1 MTSLVTR
8 CTIATRKVTNG
19 VLQLTR
25 KADYGL
31 RLMLEAAAAEG
42 SFVTI
47 RTVSRR
53 QRLPYAFLRRAASA
67 LASRDLL
74 VTSRGPH
81 GGVRLA
87 RSASAISLLEVANA
101 FGGVAL
107 NACTSSP
114 PTCARRSV
122 CPALPAWIKAQ
133 GAVDR
138 ALGETDL
145 ESVLRDYGSRRAR
158 RQGQRPRNPVES
170 RTTPANTSGVT

>member
-1 MTSLVTR
+1 M
-8 CTIATRKVTNG
+8 
-19 VLQLTR
+19 LQLTR

-53 QRLPYAFLRRAASA
+53 QRLPYAFLRRAAST
-67 LASRDLL
+67 LASRGLL

-87 RSASAISLLEVANA
+87 RPASAISLFDVASA
-101 FGGVAL
+101 FGGVTL
-107 NACTSSP
+107 NACTASP
-114 PTCARRSV
+114 PTCARRSL
-122 CPALPAWIKAQ
+122 CPAFPVWIKAQ
-133 GAVDR
+133 TAVDR

-145 ESVLRDYGSRRAR
+145 ESVLRDHRSRRAR
-158 RQGQRPRNPVES
+158 RQGQGFRNPLES
-170 RTTPANTSGVT
+170 RPTLASASGVT

>member
-1 MTSLVTR
+1 
-8 CTIATRKVTNG
+8 

-31 RLMLEAAAAEG
+31 RLMLEVAAGGG
-42 SFVTI
+42 SFVTV

-53 QRLPYAFLRRAASA
+53 QKVPYAFLRRAAST
-67 LASRDLL
+67 LASRGLL
-74 VTSRGPH
+74 VTSRGPY

-87 RSASAISLLEVANA
+87 RPASAISLLEVANA

-114 PTCARRSV
+114 PACARRSV
-122 CPALPAWIKAQ
+122 CPALPAWIRAQ

-145 ESVLRDYGSRRAR
+145 ESVLRDYGSRRGR
-158 RQGQRPRNPVES
+158 RQGHGHSPQRNREP
-170 RTTPANTSGVT
+170 TLANLSNVT